1 MIKNLRYVMLSLI
14 AMVCG
19 SLYAQTVTFDFSGED
34 RWGIGTTN
42 VVEAKSYT
50 YDGYTIK
57 LTPTAGNYFRWY
69 TSGNI
74 LLGKQGATLELPPF
88 DFDVERIDIEGTS
101 GASAAVKQN
110 FFVGDE
116 AVSTETTGAKDVTN
130 KYKIAE
136 DKQAAGT
143 VYTLKVTSNHN
154 TQITK
159 IMIYKK
165 GEAGDDNDDDD
176 NNDNPT
182 TASSPWT
189 VAEALQACAGLGANE
204 YIYNGAEVYVAGI
217 ITQIDEVS
225 TSYGNA
231 TYYISDDAQGSNR
244 LEVYRGYS
252 LNGDKF
258 TSENEIEI
266 GDTVTVCGKIVNYNG
281 SVLEFTTG
289 SKLVSLKKGEGNT
302 GGGNGGG
309 NDEPT
314 TPTVPAEGVGSADSP
329 YNVTAALEVGKDGEK
344 VSGVY
349 VKGIIVGYV
358 SGSTISGAKFS
369 TDDATDTNLLIAA
382 SADETNI
389 KNCMPIQLPKGDIRT
404 YLNLA
409 DNAGNYQ
416 KEVILYGDIEKYFS
430 VTGLKTVT
438 YAIINGQEIG
448 NNPTSISNITTT
460 AQSGQAYN
468 MAGQKVS
475 DNYRGLIIK
484 DGKKIMVK

>member
-1 MIKNLRYVMLSLI
+1 MIKKLRYVTLSLM
-14 AMVCG
+14 AMLCG
-19 SLYAQTVTFDFSGED
+19 SLYAQTVTIDFSGED

-116 AVSTETTGAKDVTN
+116 AISTETTGAKDVTN
-130 KYKIAE
+130 EYKIAE

-165 GEAGDDNDDDD
+165 GEGGGNAGDNDD
-176 NNDNPT
+176 PELPAGGT
-182 TASSPWT
+182 ETEPWS
-189 VAEALQACAGLGANE
+189 VAEALAACANLGADE
-204 YIYNGAEVYVAGI
+204 YVNDGAEVYVAGV
-217 ITQIDEVS
+217 ITKIDEIS
-225 TSYGNA
+225 TSFGNA
-231 TYYISDDAQGSNR
+231 TYYISDDVEGSNS

-258 TSENEIEI
+258 TSATEIEV
-266 GDTVTVCGKIVNYNG
+266 GDSVIVCGKIVNFRGNT
-281 SVLEFTTG
+281 LEFTTG
-289 SKLVSLKKGEGNT
+289 SKLVSLKKGEGN
-302 GGGNGGG
+302 GNAG
-309 NDEPT
+309 DEPT
-314 TPTVPAEGVGSADSP
+314 EPGETGTIDNPLTPSQAYDLVSAMPADQTSTAD
-329 YNVTAALEVGKDGEK
+329 Y
-344 VSGVY
+344 Y
-349 VKGIIVGYV
+349 VKGKICSIKYTFSAQYGTATFNISDDGNASDKEFIAYSCLYFNSQKWQEGDTQINVGDEVIVCGKVINYY
-358 SGSTISGAKFS
+358 GNTPEF
-369 TDDATDTNLLIAA
+369 A
-382 SADETNI
+382 SQ
-389 KNCMPIQLPKGDIRT
+389 KNCLVS
-404 YLNLA
+404 LNGTTTA
-409 DNAGNYQ
+409 
-416 KEVILYGDIEKYFS
+416 
-430 VTGLKTVT
+430 
-438 YAIINGQEIG
+438 INGTK
-448 NNPTSISNITTT
+448 TS

-475 DNYRGLIIK
+475 DNYRGLVVK
-484 DGKKIMVK
+484 NGKKVMMK